1 MATHIIEMIQKELGF
16 PALQKMDPNIQ
27 DTKETPSTDQAK
39 FAQAAIPSVL
49 AGFFRYTRSDK
60 GCNHILAGGGPK
72 SWSDTIFEDKKDI
85 VVEKVAHFSDLPI
98 EVTAQRMEDIALTAA
113 MIIHKGAGEQPAAE
127 KIRSFMSGQRHNIL
141 VHLPAS
147 LQLGDLLND
156 NAMDDGTN
164 KMEGPVSNFMH
175 NIENKLSGGGE

>member
-1 MATHIIEMIQKELGF
+1 MATHIVEMIQKELGF

-27 DTKETPSTDQAK
+27 DTTETPSTDQAK

-72 SWSDTIFEDKKDI
+72 SWSDTIFEGRKDI
-85 VVEKVAHFSDLPI
+85 VVEKVAHFSDLPV
-98 EVTAQRMEDIALTAA
+98 EVTAQRMEDIALAAA
-113 MIIHKGAGEQPAAE
+113 MIIHKGAGEKPAAE
-127 KIRSFMSGQRHNIL
+127 KIRSFMSGERHNIL
-141 VHLPAS
+141 VYLPAS
-147 LQLGDLLND
+147 LQLGELLND